1 MSNFYSQSLM
11 DFSIRKE
18 RDPIFSQLEEDVFSK
33 LKELTKDDIPIKNSF
48 SPSFVSFEDAIKE
61 LVNLKNKNL
70 NQ

>member
-11 DFSIRKE
+11 DSSIRRE
-18 RDPIFSQLEEDVFSK
+18 RDPIFSQLEEDVFSQ
-33 LKELTKDDIPIKNSF
+33 LKELTKDEIPSNPSF

-61 LVNLKNKNL
+61 LVNLKNKNF